1 MPLPRSHTPR
11 RRRSGYHVLVLPEDG
26 RPARTWSVPP
36 ALVAGA
42 VLLLVANVV
51 LITTLFSISGTRGME
66 LRLRTAQLAA
76 LTERHETLL
85 ATAQEQ
91 EEQLTVL
98 ALEAEQLAVRVQ
110 ELESLGAEIWQLLGY
125 EGDLPLDETFSEL
138 GRGGPDSGMTDDL
151 AAAALATVTM
161 LADELP
167 MRFQELE
174 TLRESVLARNHRLAH
189 TPSVWPASGRVSSEY
204 GSRRH
209 PITGNVQLHAGIDI
223 AAPTGTP
230 VHATAA
236 GTVAFAGERGGY
248 GLTVVIDHGY
258 GVQTLYA
265 HNSRLYVSSGDVVE
279 RGQHIAA
286 VGSTGLS
293 TGPHVHYEVHVNG
306 QAINPRSYLP
316 TRNP

>member
-1 MPLPRSHTPR
+1 MPVRRLNNPR

-26 RPARTWSVPP
+26 RPARTWSVRP
-36 ALVAGA
+36 ALVTAA
-42 VLLLVANVV
+42 VLLLVANIV
-51 LITTLFSISGTRGME
+51 LITTLFSVSGTRGME
-66 LRLRTAQLAA
+66 LRLRTTQLAA
-76 LTERHETLL
+76 LTERHEALL

-98 ALEAEQLAVRVQ
+98 ALEAEQLALRVQ
-110 ELESLGAEIWQLLGY
+110 ELEHLGAEIWQLLGY
-125 EGDLPLDETFSEL
+125 EGETPVAEAFSEL
-138 GRGGPDSGMTDDL
+138 GRGGPDFSDTDDL
-151 AAAALATVTM
+151 AEAALATVTM
-161 LADELP
+161 LADELSA
-167 MRFQELE
+167 RLQELE
-174 TLRESVLARNHRLAH
+174 LLRESVLARNHRLAH
-189 TPSVWPASGRVSSEY
+189 TPSIWPASGRVSSEY

-236 GTVAFAGERGGY
+236 GKVTFAGQRGGY
-248 GLTVVIDHGY
+248 GLTVIIDHGY

-265 HNSRLYVSSGDVVE
+265 HNSRLYVSAGDVVE
-279 RGQHIAA
+279 RGDHIAA
-286 VGSTGLS
+286 VGSTGMS